1 MYRITVTTV
10 FRAAHQLSLS
20 GTIEPPHSHDW
31 QVEAAVCGKKLDS
44 DGLLF
49 DFNEFKKTL
58 DYSVS
63 QFKDR
68 KLEDCPC
75 FEGINASAENV
86 AAYIYESIKP
96 LLPKKIEL
104 LFVEVTE
111 TPGCRARYG
120 K

>member
-1 MYRITVTTV
+1 LYRITVTTA

-20 GTIEPPHSHDW
+20 GTTEPQHSHDW
-31 QVEAAVCGKKLDS
+31 QVEAAICGKKLD
-44 DGLLF
+44 DNGLLF
-49 DFNEFKKTL
+49 DFNELKKIL
-58 DYSVS
+58 DDIVG

-75 FEGINASAENV
+75 FKGRNTSAENV
-86 AAYIYESIKP
+86 AEYIYKSIKP
-96 LLPKKIEL
+96 LLPKRIKL

-111 TPGCRARYG
+111 TLGCRARYG